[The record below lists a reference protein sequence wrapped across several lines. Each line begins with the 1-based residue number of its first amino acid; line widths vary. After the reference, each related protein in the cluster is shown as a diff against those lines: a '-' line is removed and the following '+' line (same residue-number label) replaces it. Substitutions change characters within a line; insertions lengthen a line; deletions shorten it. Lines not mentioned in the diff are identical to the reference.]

1 MSNNKV
7 VCLLDAEQLD
17 R

>member
-7 VCLLDAEQLD
+7 HDFNLA
-17 R
+17 